1 MKELIVMIGAVVAL
15 ATVANGRSLRVRRRW
30 IDRGRRRVAAGEGRP
45 PYRVF
50 LYFPPK
56 AGKFEG
62 CAAEFSLV
70 WDGIQFGLDE

>member
-62 CAAEFSLV
+62 YADEIPLVWGGTEFSV
-70 WDGIQFGLDE
+70 DE